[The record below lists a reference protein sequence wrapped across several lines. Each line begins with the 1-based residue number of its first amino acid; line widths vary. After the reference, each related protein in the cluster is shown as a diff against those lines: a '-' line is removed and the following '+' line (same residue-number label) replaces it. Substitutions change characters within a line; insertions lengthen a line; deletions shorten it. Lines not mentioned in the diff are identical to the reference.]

1 MSGFSSLF
9 KRWRN
14 SLNSF
19 ADEPELGIELN
30 PLVQIYYFGSFN
42 PVHVGHLKVAQEALA
57 TLASQGF
64 EEVVFVPSPKPPNK
78 MQALLNRQ
86 YPMMPLN
93 MRLRLLQHA
102 IDDVGAGNTLK
113 VLALEKEH
121 ENSREATYTAETLKA
136 YFTDFLREAPEQKLF
151 LLMGEET
158 LETLPT
164 WKDAPWLMAHVH
176 CVVMPRPSHQSL
188 YKSIKTQ
195 VLLEERYGLSL
206 TRLKPEATFPM
217 NASSLRSNKA
227 CHESWLTP
235 TVAKSLF

>member
-14 SLNSF
+14 SLDSF
-19 ADEPELGIELN
+19 ADEPELGFNLN

-64 EEVVFVPSPKPPNK
+64 EEVVFVPSPNPPNK
-78 MQALLNRQ
+78 MRALLNRQ

-102 IDDVGAGNTLK
+102 IDDMGAGNSLK
-113 VLALEKEH
+113 VLALEKEQDD
-121 ENSREATYTAETLKA
+121 AQKPTYTAETLQY
-136 YFTDFLREAPEQKLF
+136 YFADFLRDAPEQKLF

-158 LETLPT
+158 LETLPE
-164 WKDAPWLMAHVH
+164 WEQAPWLMQHVH

-188 YKSIKTQ
+188 YKSIKTH
-195 VLLEERYGLSL
+195 VLMEERYGLSL
-206 TRLKPEATFPM
+206 TCLKPEHTFPM
-217 NASSLRSNKA
+217 NATSLRSNKA

-235 TVAKSLF
+235 SVAQRLS

>member
-1 MSGFSSLF
+1 MSGFASLF

-14 SLNSF
+14 TFDDSSEE
-19 ADEPELGIELN
+19 AVLGVELN

-57 TLASQGF
+57 TFASQGF

-78 MQALLNRQ
+78 MQALLKKE

-93 MRLRLLQHA
+93 MRLRLLQDA
-102 IDDVGAGNTLK
+102 IDDIGAGNTLK
-113 VLALEKEH
+113 VLSLEKER
-121 ENSREATYTAETLKA
+121 ENPQTATYTAETLQY
-136 YFTDFLREAPEQKLF
+136 YFADFLRDAPEQKLF

-164 WKDAPWLMAHVH
+164 WKNAPWLMAHVH

-206 TRLKPEATFPM
+206 TRLKPDATFPM
-217 NASSLRSNKA
+217 NATSLRSNKA
-227 CHESWLTP
+227 SHEAWLTP
-235 TVAKSLF
+235 TVAKNF